1 MHEKRIEDRGN
12 NSRMVNL
19 SLSSILLFTL
29 VTPFIMTYRLSPAA
43 TPYWLFGLIFLGIL
57 SYTVLDI
64 LKMQKDT
71 YVKLK
76 YVLLWFLIATVLGSS
91 FVSAIIVRHNSAP
104 VYQIHDIVLQLEA
117 ATRFF
122 LDGKNPY
129 ATSYFGTFLEEWHY
143 SDTEVNPALYHFVMM
158 PFYLLFSLPFYWVSV
173 SLLGY
178 WDGRMPLYFLFLVSL
193 IMAFVLPK
201 EGEKKLLFVTLLAFN
216 PAMLGYTLEGRSDFF
231 MFGFLIVSLYL
242 LFKKRA
248 VLASIPLALAF
259 ATKQSVWPL
268 FPFYVGYLFLTE
280 KSRANT
286 IKCLVVFVCTFTL
299 IVAPFYFWS
308 SKEFVEST
316 VLYLSGAVSH
326 SYPISGYGFGMVLNQ
341 LGLIK
346 DMKSYYPFIIW
357 QMLIGIPLFVLLFRM
372 LKKNPSV
379 KKLILYYGVFL
390 FVFWYFS
397 RYFNNSHVAYLTVVF
412 ITAYFWPEGDIQKA

>member
-1 MHEKRIEDRGN
+1 M
-12 NSRMVNL
+12 SL
-19 SLSSILLFTL
+19 ALSSILLFTL
-29 VTPFIMTYRLSPAA
+29 VTPFIMTYRLSPGT
-43 TPYWLFGLIFLGIL
+43 TPYWLFGIIFLGVL

-64 LKMQKDT
+64 RKMQKDT
-71 YVKLK
+71 YAKLK
-76 YVLLWFLIATVLGSS
+76 YALLWFVIVAVLGSS

-231 MFGFLIVSLYL
+231 MFGFLILSLYL

-268 FPFYVGYLFLTE
+268 FPFYLGYLFLTE
-280 KSRANT
+280 KSRRDT
-286 IKCLVVFVCTFTL
+286 IKCLVVFACTFML

-308 SKEFVEST
+308 SKEFIEST

-326 SYPISGYGFGMVLNQ
+326 SYPISGYGFGMVLHE
-341 LGLIK
+341 LGLIT